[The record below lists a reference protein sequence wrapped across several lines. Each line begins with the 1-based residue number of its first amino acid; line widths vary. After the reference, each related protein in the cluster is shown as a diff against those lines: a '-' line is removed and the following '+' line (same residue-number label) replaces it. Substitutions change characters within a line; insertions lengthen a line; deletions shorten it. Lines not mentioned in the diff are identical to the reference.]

1 MPDQEKTEKT
11 SAKDRAEARDEDAA
25 AAAADDDDDDDDA
38 HDDDESSDS
47 AMFSNFGIG
56 SAVLGL
62 VCVVAMVLG
71 GLIWFGHRD
80 ESAERVYLSRAM
92 SAAADWTNILI
103 NMNTGNI
110 DASLQRLHDGT
121 VGQLNTDFEAAF
133 TDYRKVVEKL
143 QAHSRGDIEAVAID
157 TVHRDIDTVPG
168 SPRPVVA
175 TKLPAFASRT
185 DSVLLVATSIS
196 ENNGAKPQMVHWS
209 LRLDVSNVG
218 GKMLISKLE
227 SIR

>member
-11 SAKDRAEARDEDAA
+11 SARDRAEAREEDAPDA
-25 AAAADDDDDDDDA
+25 ADADDDDD
-38 HDDDESSDS
+38 DDDESSDS

-80 ESAERVYLSRAM
+80 ESAERIYLSRAM

-168 SPRPVVA
+168 LPRSVVA

-196 ENNGAKPQMVHWS
+196 ENTGAKPQMVHWS